1 MRRNTLIKTAFLC
14 LTVFL
19 FASPAL
25 AKSKTKSCYTLPE
38 AEAEQ
43 GIRIHSELMII
54 GLNCQHL
61 TPAGQKNYY
70 QQYNDFTLKNQDL
83 LARYE
88 TILIDHFKNRGD
100 KNPER
105 SLHDMRTLF
114 ANKIAGDA
122 AKMRPDIF
130 CHRYTQRLVQADNM
144 NNDQVRRWASTFFPS
159 HPVSEPLCAPA
170 Q

>member
-1 MRRNTLIKTAFLC
+1 MHALRLIFCAMMIACAALA
-14 LTVFL
+14 V
-19 FASPAL
+19 SPAF
-25 AKSKTKSCYTLPE
+25 AKKTPSCYSLSE

-61 TPAGQKNYY
+61 TPENRKNYY
-70 QQYNDFTLKNQDL
+70 VQYNEFTLRNEDL

-88 TILIDHFKNRGD
+88 AILIEYFKKRGD
-100 KNPER
+100 GNPER
-105 SLHDMRTLF
+105 SLHDLRTFL
-114 ANKIAGDA
+114 ANKVAGDA

-130 CHRYTQRLVQADNM
+130 CHRYSPRLVQADAM
-144 NNDQVRRWASTFFPS
+144 RGEDVRRWASTFYPT
-159 HPVSEPLCAPA
+159 HPVSVPICG

>member
-1 MRRNTLIKTAFLC
+1 MFTKFIAFFCGAFL
-14 LTVFL
+14 LA
-19 FASPAL
+19 ASPAL
-25 AKSKTKSCYTLPE
+25 AKGGSCYSLSE

-61 TPAGQKNYY
+61 TPANQKNYY
-70 QQYNDFTLKNQDL
+70 QQYNEFTLKNEDL

-88 TILIDHFKNRGD
+88 DILINHFKNRGD

-114 ANKIAGDA
+114 ANKVAGDA
-122 AKMRPDIF
+122 ARMRPDIF
-130 CHRYTQRLVQADNM
+130 CYRYSPRLVQADGM
-144 NNDQVRRWASTFFPS
+144 SGDDVRRWASTFFPS
-159 HPVSEPLCAPA
+159 HPVSEPICNP
-170 Q
+170 

>member
-1 MRRNTLIKTAFLC
+1 MDLRCLVFFCAMFFLA
-14 LTVFL
+14 
-19 FASPAL
+19 ASPAL
-25 AKSKTKSCYTLPE
+25 AKEKGCYSLSE

-61 TPAGQKNYY
+61 TPADQKNYY
-70 QQYNDFTLKNQDL
+70 EQYNDFTLKNEAL
-83 LARYE
+83 LVRYE
-88 TILIDHFKNRGD
+88 DILIGHFKNRGD

-114 ANKIAGDA
+114 ANKVAGDA

-130 CHRYTQRLVQADNM
+130 CHRYSPRLVQADGM
-144 NNDQVRRWASTFFPS
+144 SSDDVRRWASTFFPT
-159 HPVSEPLCAPA
+159 HPVSEPICN

>member
-1 MRRNTLIKTAFLC
+1 MRLIG
-14 LTVFL
+14 FL
-19 FASPAL
+19 FFMAL
-25 AKSKTKSCYTLPE
+25 GLGLAQPSRAVAGSCYSLSE

-61 TPAGQKNYY
+61 TPADQKNYY
-70 QQYNDFTLKNQDL
+70 AQYNEFTLKNEDL
-83 LARYE
+83 LVRYE
-88 TILIDHFKNRGD
+88 DILIEHFRKRGD

-114 ANKIAGDA
+114 ANKVAGDA

-130 CHRYTQRLVQADNM
+130 CRRYSPRLVQADAM
-144 NNDQVRRWASTFFPS
+144 NGEEVRRWASTFFPS
-159 HPVSEPLCAPA
+159 HPVSEPICAP
-170 Q
+170 